1 MGSLPYLFARVAL
14 NSKSGTEAVNDLGL
28 DHKSSCTKYRADW
41 ESKYLEFSVS
51 TEKVWSVF
59 YWKLTAKD
67 NQMSVDSKVPVYLY
81 KCRSLL
87 LQCRKID
94 IESQRQ
100 IPNSHNIELQRFCW
114 KNFPEW

>member
-51 TEKVWSVF
+51 TEKV
-59 YWKLTAKD
+59 
-67 NQMSVDSKVPVYLY
+67 
-81 KCRSLL
+81 
-87 LQCRKID
+87 
-94 IESQRQ
+94 
-100 IPNSHNIELQRFCW
+100 
-114 KNFPEW
+114 